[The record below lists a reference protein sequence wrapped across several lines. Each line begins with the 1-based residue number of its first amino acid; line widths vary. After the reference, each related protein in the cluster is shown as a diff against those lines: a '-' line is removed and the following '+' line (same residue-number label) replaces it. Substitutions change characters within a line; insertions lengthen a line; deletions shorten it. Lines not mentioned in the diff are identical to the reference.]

1 MIQLVASTRRFVAGV
16 AAFALLAGLVPTR
29 SSAHSDAGPLRLC
42 AAADSTAPPTPPVPT
57 PVAPD
62 STATPA
68 PPVPATPAA
77 PAPESGKKAKKTKAP
92 KLTKQEK
99 AALAK
104 SGKADKA
111 KAPKLTKEE
120 KAAQAKAEKE
130 AKAKARAEKSA
141 KSKAGKTAEPKTEKA
156 AAESKETP
164 AKATKPPKPGKPPKP
179 PEKSFEEQQKEDGI
193 YAKHSNWLTLRF
205 GYAKRT
211 GDLTGDGFVGYGV
224 GYQHMIT
231 KKYAFAANVGHDVVG
246 HFQNQLDEAFPFT
259 GEFQRHFKWD
269 TALRPFVGLGG
280 GYYLRKSYRTGNDYN
295 TAATGGAH
303 LSLGFTSAL
312 DLHHVVGVE
321 ARVARLT
328 GRPGV
333 VNPTFGPGTDSETIW
348 TVKLIWGLVY

>member
-29 SSAHSDAGPLRLC
+29 SSAHADAGPLRFY
-42 AAADSTAPPTPPVPT
+42 AAADSTAPPTPPVPA

-141 KSKAGKTAEPKTEKA
+141 KSKAGKTAE
-156 AAESKETP
+156 SKENP

-193 YAKHSNWLTLRF
+193 YAKHSNWLTFRF

-295 TAATGGAH
+295 TTATGGAH
-303 LSLGFTSAL
+303 LSLGFTSDL